1 MSRKRKKYR
10 VSGDE
15 SLCLAVSVVDR
26 PAVESDFIAL
36 STDKVPFIGKVEANE
51 RRMMYGCALRPDFP
65 IYRREGDREYYLE
78 FDRQAI
84 DTISKNYFKMGFQ
97 SNWTAA
103 HKDEVEGLTITES
116 WIKEDMTHDKSIA
129 LGLDDTLPVGTWF
142 IGVHCDNDK
151 IWKQV
156 KAGEFHGFSIEAIV
170 GLEELSKQIPE
181 EPQLPE
187 SFWTRMKQMLSEALH
202 DPIEPI
208 DIKDMNPQAEAAL
221 EEQTSTEPQTA
232 ATVTETA
239 TTEPQTTTEPAEP
252 VQPKAEP
259 QAQTEPQEP
268 EQPTE
273 TAATETATTETETAS
288 TQAETASTQQW
299 DEVQKVINNLKDEV
313 EALKKDKEALT
324 KRLDDMGKK
333 PSVEHKNTK
342 PASTPNT
349 FNEFRERMRGYYA

>member
-10 VSGDE
+10 VSGDD

-36 STDKVPFIGKVEANE
+36 STDKVPFIGKVDAED
-51 RRMMYGCALRPDFP
+51 RHMMYGCALRPDFP

-84 DTISKNYFKMGFQ
+84 DTLSKNYFKMGFQ

-103 HKDEVEGLTITES
+103 HKEEVEGLTITES

-156 KAGEFHGFSIEAIV
+156 KDGEFHGFSIEAIV

-187 SFWTRMKQMLSEALH
+187 SFWTRMKTLLSEALH

-208 DIKDMNPQAEAAL
+208 DIKDMNPAEEQTEAAL
-221 EEQTSTEPQTA
+221 EEQTTTEPQTAVTTTETATTEPAEPVQPQAETASTETETA

-239 TTEPQTTTEPAEP
+239 TT
-252 VQPKAEP
+252 
-259 QAQTEPQEP
+259 QA
-268 EQPTE
+268 E
-273 TAATETATTETETAS
+273 TATTQAETATTETEAAT
-288 TQAETASTQQW
+288 TSTQQW

-342 PASTPNT
+342 PASMPNT
-349 FNEFRERMRGYYA
+349 FNEFREKMRNYYQ

>member
-10 VSGDE
+10 VSGDD

-26 PAVESDFIAL
+26 PAVESDFIAM
-36 STDKVPFIGKVEANE
+36 SSEKTPFIGKVETGD
-51 RRMMYGCALRPDFP
+51 RHMMYGCALRPDFP

-84 DTISKNYFKMGFQ
+84 DTLSKNYFKMGFQ

-103 HKDEVEGLTITES
+103 HKEEVEGLTITES

-129 LGLDDTLPVGTWF
+129 LGLDDTLPIGTWF
-142 IGVHCDNDK
+142 IGVHCENDK

-156 KAGEFHGFSIEAIV
+156 KDGDFHGFSIEAIV

-208 DIKDMNPQAEAAL
+208 DIKDMTTL
-221 EEQTSTEPQTA
+221 EEQTATATTEPQTATTETATVATETATTQAETA

-239 TTEPQTTTEPAEP
+239 TTEPQT
-252 VQPKAEP
+252 
-259 QAQTEPQEP
+259 
-268 EQPTE
+268 
-273 TAATETATTETETAS
+273 AATETATTSTATTETAATES
-288 TQAETASTQQW
+288 ATATTESW
-299 DEVQKVINNLKDEV
+299 NEVQKTLNNLKEEIEV
-313 EALKKDKEALT
+313 LKKDKEALT
-324 KRLDDMGKK
+324 KKLDEMGKK
-333 PSVEHKNTK
+333 PSADHRSTNANT
-342 PASTPNT
+342 TPDN
-349 FNEFRERMRGYYA
+349 FNEFRERMRQYYA

>member
-10 VSGDE
+10 VSGDD

-36 STDKVPFIGKVEANE
+36 STDKVPFIGKVDAED
-51 RRMMYGCALRPDFP
+51 RHMMYGCALRPDFP

-84 DTISKNYFKMGFQ
+84 DTLSKNYFKMGFQ

-103 HKDEVEGLTITES
+103 HKEEVEGLTITES

-156 KAGEFHGFSIEAIV
+156 KDGEFHGFSIEAIV

-187 SFWTRMKQMLSEALH
+187 SFWARMKQMLSEALH

-208 DIKDMNPQAEAAL
+208 DIKDMSAAEEQTEAAL
-221 EEQTSTEPQTA
+221 EEQTT
-232 ATVTETA
+232 TETA
-239 TTEPQTTTEPAEP
+239 TATTQAETAATEPAEP
-252 VQPKAEP
+252 VQP
-259 QAQTEPQEP
+259 QTEPQEP
-268 EQPTE
+268 QEEETHATVQE
-273 TAATETATTETETAS
+273 TAETAS
-288 TQAETASTQQW
+288 TAQETASTASTQQW

-342 PASTPNT
+342 PASMPNT
-349 FNEFRERMRGYYA
+349 FNEFRERMRGYYS